1 MATAAIAPA
10 IATIH
15 LRSSAFICGSFALPG
30 WIPDQARNDEEGV
43 FIGGSFAFRLKQRQL

>member
-15 LRSSAFICGSFALPG
+15 LRSSAFICGSFAF
-30 WIPDQARNDEEGV
+30 ARLDS
-43 FIGGSFAFRLKQRQL
+43 GSSPE